1 MPDELA
7 LQELPPA
14 DRVQFLE
21 SFTIAAQLK
30 FFRVLIDGIFVGT
43 MSKSCDGR
51 WWICSNCDGII
62 VNVSG
67 FDQDSVK
74 SKWWNAWRNS

>member
-1 MPDELA
+1 MLDEQA
-7 LQELPPA
+7 SQELPPS

-21 SFTIAAQLK
+21 SFTIAGQLH

-62 VNVSG
+62 VNTSG
-67 FDQDSVK
+67 FDQEMVK
-74 SKWWNAWRNS
+74 TNWWWAWRNS

>member
-1 MPDELA
+1 MPQQQA
-7 LQELPPA
+7 SQELPPV

-21 SFTIAAQLK
+21 SSAIAGKLQ

-51 WWICSNCDGII
+51 WWICSNCGGII

-67 FDQDSVK
+67 FDRESVQ
-74 SKWWNAWRNS
+74 SNWWWCWRNS